1 MNSTQGRP
9 QKPLP
14 EEADPRVAAVAEG
27 LRGLRHR
34 AGLSL
39 RRLSTV
45 CNYSAATLS
54 NAASG
59 KALPRW
65 EVVDAYARGCSA
77 TPADLQR
84 LRALWERATTGGESP
99 ATTEDNKPSPTAGE
113 RVRTARTPSRHTE
126 NTPAATRRNW
136 RPRKPHPSAEL
147 SFADAVS
154 SPDNEP
160 SARPAAPHTGPAPL
174 HTGPPR
180 PVMKL
185 RDPGDSLTG
194 VVQQAHMIS
203 SSNHPALQ
211 YCSTPKHFIDLMEKL
226 RTTSGLSLRDLSD
239 QCKKNGYAVSKSTLH
254 DLLNGRELPST
265 ELLHAFLHACGC
277 DPNDWMAWHQTR
289 TRLKIAQL
297 LSRRQEPRRVRM
309 LSRDRFTRTAA
320 LSLLMIL
327 LVAAQVV
334 FTLTT

>member
-1 MNSTQGRP
+1 MSSAQGRP

-14 EEADPRVAAVAEG
+14 AEGDPRVAAVAET

-39 RRLSTV
+39 RRLSLV

-65 EVVDAYARGCSA
+65 EVIEAYARGCSA

-84 LRALWERATTGGESP
+84 LRTLWERATAPTESG
-99 ATTEDNKPSPTAGE
+99 AGAEDNEPSPTAGD
-113 RVRTARTPSRHTE
+113 RLRPAKTPSRTSE
-126 NTPAATRRNW
+126 DDPTGVRRSW
-136 RPRKPHPSAEL
+136 RPRKPHASPEL
-147 SFADAVS
+147 SFADAVAT
-154 SPDNEP
+154 PDEA
-160 SARPAAPHTGPAPL
+160 SGRPPAPHTVPSQQRIGS
-174 HTGPPR
+174 PR

-185 RDPGDSLTG
+185 RDPGDSLAG

-226 RTTSGLSLRDLSD
+226 RTTNGLSLRELSD

-265 ELLHAFLHACGC
+265 ELLHAFLHACGS

-297 LSRRQEPRRVRM
+297 LNRRQEPRHVRM

-320 LSLLMIL
+320 LSLLMLIL
-327 LVAAQVV
+327 IAAQVV

>member
-14 EEADPRVAAVAEG
+14 AEGDPRVAAVAET

-84 LRALWERATTGGESP
+84 LRNLWERATTGPQIPATAENDKPSP
-99 ATTEDNKPSPTAGE
+99 ATGD
-113 RVRTARTPSRHTE
+113 RVRTIKKTPSRNTE
-126 NTPAATRRNW
+126 DEPVGARRSW
-136 RPRKPHPSAEL
+136 RPRKPHPSPEL

-154 SPDNEP
+154 SPDEP
-160 SARPAAPHTGPAPL
+160 PAPHTGPAPK

-180 PVMKL
+180 PAIKL

-297 LSRRQEPRRVRM
+297 LSRRQEPRHVRM

-320 LSLLMIL
+320 LSLLML
-327 LVAAQVV
+327 LLIAAQVV

>member
-1 MNSTQGRP
+1 T
-9 QKPLP
+9 
-14 EEADPRVAAVAEG
+14 

-84 LRALWERATTGGESP
+84 LRNLWERATTDPQIP
-99 ATTEDNKPSPTAGE
+99 ATTEDDRLSPAAGD
-113 RVRTARTPSRHTE
+113 RVRTAKKTPSRNAE
-126 NTPAATRRNW
+126 DEPVGSRRSW
-136 RPRKPHPSAEL
+136 RPRKPHPSPEL

-154 SPDNEP
+154 SPDEP
-160 SARPAAPHTGPAPL
+160 SARPPVPHTGPAPK
-174 HTGPPR
+174 HTGLPR

-320 LSLLMIL
+320 LSLLML
-327 LVAAQVV
+327 LLIAAQVV

>member
-1 MNSTQGRP
+1 M
-9 QKPLP
+9 
-14 EEADPRVAAVAEG
+14 AET
-27 LRGLRHR
+27 LRGLRQR
-34 AGLSL
+34 AGLPL
-39 RRLSTV
+39 RRLSVV

-65 EVVDAYARGCSA
+65 EVVEAYARGCSA
-77 TPADLQR
+77 TPVDLQR
-84 LRALWERATTGGESP
+84 LRMLWERAAGSGESS
-99 ATTEDNKPSPTAGE
+99 AAAEDKRPSPNSGE
-113 RVRTARTPSRHTE
+113 RVRPARTPSRTE
-126 NTPAATRRNW
+126 DDPSGARRSW
-136 RPRKPHPSAEL
+136 RPRKPHTGPEL

-154 SPDNEP
+154 SPDEASGRP
-160 SARPAAPHTGPAPL
+160 HGAHGGSAPQHAGPARPG
-174 HTGPPR
+174 
-180 PVMKL
+180 VKL
-185 RDPGDSLTG
+185 RDPGDSLSG

-239 QCKKNGYAVSKSTLH
+239 QCKRYGYAVSKSTLH

-297 LSRRQEPRRVRM
+297 LNHRQEPRPVRM
-309 LSRDRFTRTAA
+309 LARDRFTRTAA
-320 LSLLMIL
+320 LSLFMLIL
-327 LVAAQVV
+327 IGAQVV

>member
-9 QKPLP
+9 LKPLP
-14 EEADPRVAAVAEG
+14 VEADPRVAAVAEA
-27 LRGLRHR
+27 LRGLRR
-34 AGLSL
+34 QAGLPL
-39 RRLSTV
+39 RRLALL

-77 TPADLQR
+77 SPVDLQN
-84 LRALWERATTGGESP
+84 LRVLWERASATAESS
-99 ATTEDNKPSPTAGE
+99 ASAEENKPSPTAGE
-113 RVRTARTPSRHTE
+113 RVRPARNQSRNAE
-126 NTPAATRRNW
+126 EDLAGVRRSW
-136 RPRKPHPSAEL
+136 RPRRPSAGLEL
-147 SFADAVS
+147 SFADAVGGLDEASPRPS
-154 SPDNEP
+154 SP
-160 SARPAAPHTGPAPL
+160 PAGPAL
-174 HTGPPR
+174 QRSASSR
-180 PVMKL
+180 PVIKL
-185 RDPGDSLTG
+185 SDPGDSLTG
-194 VVQQAHMIS
+194 VVQQAHLIS

-226 RTTSGLSLRDLSD
+226 RTTSGLSLRDLSA

-297 LSRRQEPRRVRM
+297 LSGRQEPHRVRM

-320 LSLLMIL
+320 LSLLMLIL
-327 LVAAQVV
+327 IAAQVV
-334 FTLTT
+334 FTLIT